1 MEPPVLRHICQL
13 THRGDSPRRPL
24 TQGRTHVRLR
34 SAPTVND
41 LAKLLAEAM
50 ERPWLMGARRPGQI
64 LLRNDRTWRELLR
77 HLKQL
82 KFAVET
88 RTELPL
94 WDATAE
100 DYVRQLRASRMGQEV
115 PVLVLPPDLDET
127 FPAVARWLKRQG
139 RIELAGEGGAGS
151 SPGSWTPRTGMSCSR
166 IGSPRTCTRRWSP
179 WSAGSAVP
187 AREPG
192 GVPAR
197 PDVLCPGVVN
207 ERLRRVR

>member
-1 MEPPVLRHICQL
+1 VEPPVLRHICQL

-34 SAPTVND
+34 SVPTVKD
-41 LAKLLAEAM
+41 LAKLVAEAM
-50 ERPWLMGARRPGQI
+50 ERPWLLGARRPGQI

-100 DYVRQLRASRMGQEV
+100 DYVRRLRASRMGREV

-139 RIELAGEGGAGS
+139 AS
-151 SPGSWTPRTGMSCSR
+151 SWR
-166 IGSPRTCTRRWSP
+166 
-179 WSAGSAVP
+179 
-187 AREPG
+187 AREVRGPRPG
-192 GVPAR
+192 HGRRGQA
-197 PDVLCPGVVN
+197 CP
-207 ERLRRVR
+207 VRG